1 MNILI
6 IFFINNLKWDLF
18 DVGNIFRIL
27 FFFEFEGIK
36 LGIICK

>member
-27 FFFEFEGIK
+27 FIFEVEGIK